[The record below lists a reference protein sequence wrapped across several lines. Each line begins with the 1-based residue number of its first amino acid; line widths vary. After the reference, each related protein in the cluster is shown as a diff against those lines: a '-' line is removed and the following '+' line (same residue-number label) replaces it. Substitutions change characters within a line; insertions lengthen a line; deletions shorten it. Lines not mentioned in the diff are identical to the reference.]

1 MRKVAVFTG
10 NRAEYGLQFPI
21 LKAIEE
27 DPFLEYQLIVS
38 GGHLESNFG
47 NTLREIEEDGFRID
61 AQVKIEL
68 EEDSSLATAKAIG
81 GGIIRMADVLHQ
93 LAPDILVVYADRF
106 EGFAAIVAASQMNI
120 PVAHIEGGDLTEGGA
135 LDDSV
140 RHAMTKLSHLH
151 FTTNKQA
158 YNRVL
163 ALGEEAWRVENV
175 GLPANDVIS
184 CGHYTPFEEV
194 VAVMGLDLSRP
205 IIIFTQHSVSTE
217 FAKAE
222 MQIMETIKALKS
234 LINVGVQVIVTYPN
248 NDVGGA
254 IIIKNL
260 RKFWLANKNDVTLR
274 KSLGRKL
281 YHGLLAL
288 AEDKCVRLACVGNSS
303 SGIKETPFFSCP
315 TVNIGTRQEGRLR
328 GKNVIDVD
336 YDSGCIQE
344 AINKCLFDEDFRRV
358 CRDTDNPY
366 FLTNS
371 GSRVAKKLAS
381 VDLGSV
387 LIRKKMT
394 LAGEEFN
401 GWFR

>member
-21 LKAIEE
+21 LRAIEKN
-27 DPFLEYQLIVS
+27 PLLQYQLIVS
-38 GGHLESNFG
+38 GGHLESDLDS
-47 NTLREIEEDGFRID
+47 TLREIEGDGFRID

-68 EEDSSLATAKAIG
+68 EEDSFSATGKAIG
-81 GGIIRMADVLHQ
+81 RGIIAMVDVLHR
-93 LAPDILVVYADRF
+93 LAPDFLVVYADRF

-151 FTTNKQA
+151 FTTNQQA

-163 ALGEEAWRVENV
+163 ALGEEEWRVENV

-184 CGHYTPFEEV
+184 SGDYASCNEV
-194 VAVMGLDLSRP
+194 VDTLGLDLGKP
-205 IIIFTQHSVSTE
+205 IVICTQHSVSTE

-222 MQIMETIKALKS
+222 MQIMETIKALEK
-234 LINVGVQVIVTYPN
+234 LINNEVQVIVTYPN
-248 NDVGGA
+248 NDVGGEA
-254 IIIKNL
+254 IIKKL
-260 RKFWLANKNDVTLR
+260 KEFWLANKNNFLLR

-281 YHGLLAL
+281 YHGVLAL
-288 AEDKCVRLACVGNSS
+288 AKYESVKLACVGNSS
-303 SGIKETPFFSCP
+303 SGIKETPFFCCP
-315 TVNIGTRQEGRLR
+315 TVNVGTRQEGRLR
-328 GKNVIDVD
+328 GKNVIDTD
-336 YDSGCIQE
+336 HNSDRIKK
-344 AINKCLFDEDFRRV
+344 AIDKCFFDEDFRRL
-358 CRDTDNPY
+358 CGETDNPY

-371 GSRVAKKLAS
+371 GDRVAKKLAS
-381 VDLGSV
+381 VDLGAV

-394 LAGEEFN
+394 LVGEERE
-401 GWFR
+401 GWYR